1 MQTNTTHEYTDEQL
15 LNALESSA
23 PATAKLWEARSNDEI
38 NAIRIAIARAFL
50 AALPKAAEPDP
61 WTLPAPPPGRRWHRE
76 DWKPEWLE
84 GGYRPL
90 LGGEKIEI
98 GDEVWLNKEYQWHV
112 SKVGSDM
119 PRTEAHPRSRTR
131 RPLPAEASAEPE
143 QAKPADDGPLWI
155 PHDGGPCP
163 LKDEEVEEWEVRY
176 FYGTCGRFAMPISKG
191 SGWVSLN
198 DDGYTHYRVLKWKPG
213 HGPQAASHA
222 DEPAQAEAVC
232 ERCGGT
238 GWEYEDED
246 AGHLRCSAGCQV
258 PAQTEAKDLAEKQD
272 KIRMTVNEGLNKR
285 CHELQELLRNAE
297 AKIEELQR
305 GQPPQPWTP
314 RPGDVVR
321 LKSGG
326 PEMTVRGSE
335 ETDCSYVVWFV
346 GNVPHTECFPNECLT
361 PAKEG
366 QP

>member
-131 RPLPAEASAEPE
+131 RPLPTEASAEPE
-143 QAKPADDGPLWI
+143 QAAEEKPCGLNSALDEWSDD
-155 PHDGGPCP
+155 
-163 LKDEEVEEWEVRY
+163 
-176 FYGTCGRFAMPISKG
+176 
-191 SGWVSLN
+191 
-198 DDGYTHYRVLKWKPG
+198 

-361 PAKEG
+361 PAKEV